1 MQTLISNFSI
11 WSAPSRSMKVEYETR
26 NHTASSI
33 QVRFRFTY
41 TLNSSSGYTSYS
53 QSVDAYAG
61 STKLGTTSLKGSTP
75 SSWYGDPIIKT
86 TGWYT
91 VSLSASATSITFKF
105 TFSST
110 DPADSNVSKNGSIP
124 IEPLLSILNRFD
136 NNLVLNLEESLT
148 LSITKYNNSY
158 TNNLTLYYRDSAG
171 DLTQIASWSNVE
183 DGDSIQLN
191 STQLSTL
198 YNLTTTQ
205 KFYSLTWELET
216 FDGDDSLGS
225 TTLLSSGVYSNAEP
239 IFAASNFSYQDVNT
253 TTLSL
258 TNNNQIV
265 ISNYSDLQ
273 ISLINPATA
282 QKGATIDHYLVN
294 DETVLPS
301 EFPYTL
307 KNKISIS
314 EITVYAVD
322 SRSLSTLVTKDLSE
336 NFIDYVNLG
345 RGNSS
350 VKRDNGVSTQT
361 KLNFS
366 GTFWNGNFGYVD
378 NDLNVTYK
386 FKKTNDSAYTT
397 GLTIVTP
404 TKSGNNFNFDDYI
417 RGDSADNGFNISDSY
432 NIEVIVSDKLS
443 SITYDNLI
451 LVAGSPAIAG
461 YGNHA
466 SIGGDYD
473 ETIGGNQVWGD
484 LFFNG
489 KNICETHF
497 EHGRNT
503 PTQSYITTPWFQIA
517 SGKNA
522 FEVSGNS
529 NITERITFNKPFG
542 GLPPHIVPQLANS
555 TTNTA
560 YCQVVV
566 KAINQTTEYFDM
578 QIINGASSGV
588 LPGVAWIA
596 VGQPATTN
604 AQTLSE
610 EEVPS

>member
-33 QVRFRFTY
+33 QVRFRYTY

-124 IEPLLSILNRFD
+124 IEPLLSVLNRFE

-158 TNNLTLYYRDSAG
+158 TNNLILYYRDSDG
-171 DLTQIASWSNVE
+171 DLTQIANWSNVE
-183 DGDSIQLN
+183 DEDSIQLN
-191 STQLSTL
+191 STQLNTL

-225 TTLLSSGVYSNAEP
+225 NTLLSSGVYSNAEP

-273 ISLINPATA
+273 INLTTPATA
-282 QKGATIDHYLVN
+282 QKGSTIDHYLVN

-307 KNKISIS
+307 KSKISIS

-386 FKKTNDSAYTT
+386 FKKTNDSTYTT
-397 GLTIVTP
+397 GLTVVTP
-404 TKSGNNFNFDDYI
+404 IKSDNNFSFNDYI

-432 NIEVIVSDKLS
+432 NIEVTVSDKLS

-461 YGNHA
+461 HGNHA

-473 ETIGGNQVWGD
+473 EAIGGNQVWGD
-484 LFFNG
+484 LFF
-489 KNICETHF
+489 F
-497 EHGRNT
+497 
-503 PTQSYITTPWFQIA
+503 
-517 SGKNA
+517 
-522 FEVSGNS
+522 
-529 NITERITFNKPFG
+529 
-542 GLPPHIVPQLANS
+542 L
-555 TTNTA
+555 
-560 YCQVVV
+560 
-566 KAINQTTEYFDM
+566 
-578 QIINGASSGV
+578 
-588 LPGVAWIA
+588 
-596 VGQPATTN
+596 
-604 AQTLSE
+604 
-610 EEVPS
+610 